1 MTYRLYLDE
10 APVSEGGELVHGG
23 GRRLASGAGVVLVL
37 DVELVAATQREGQ
50 GRVTRLNTKH
60 TNNDRR
66 YIQQARDVTPWSLTD

>member
-10 APVSEGGELVHGG
+10 APVGEGGELVHGG